1 MNKALVDS
9 TQSQQAALLHQY
21 HRLQD
26 ENVTSN
32 TSHAPVMSSIMKT
45 LQENSE
51 VGMIVVT
58 CLTVNPLSRTILIC
72 F

>member
-32 TSHAPVMSSIMKT
+32 TSHAPVMTSIMKT

-51 VGMIVVT
+51 VGII
-58 CLTVNPLSRTILIC
+58 CLNVSPLGPTILIC